1 MKNQRLRHILTTT
14 VACATLTSL
23 ASPQAFAEHVVED
36 AANDSAIVTT
46 DNDQGSAVSEEA
58 TADDVT
64 DGKNDPKGLAETV
77 KEIEDVSDK
86 AITAGEK
93 AVSLKDAEDRKDPA
107 NAADAKS
114 TGEALTWGYAP
125 RSTTIAAVQLR
136 CSMGRSRTEQRIASR
151 FN

>member
-23 ASPQAFAEHVVED
+23 VSPQAFAERVVED

-46 DNDQGSAVSEEA
+46 DNDQGSTVSEEA

-114 TGEALTWGYAP
+114 TGEALTWGGG
-125 RSTTIAAVQLR
+125 TLLVQQL
-136 CSMGRSRTEQRIASR
+136 
-151 FN
+151 

>member
-1 MKNQRLRHILTTT
+1 M
-14 VACATLTSL
+14 

-114 TGEALTWGYAP
+114 TGEALTWGG
-125 RSTTIAAVQLR
+125 TLLVQQL
-136 CSMGRSRTEQRIASR
+136 
-151 FN
+151 